1 MCVFVCILVYQ
12 GKAIRGITSTRALN
26 KRLTTLNPNLRNS
39 RKPPEAGEA
48 KSQDF
53 ITTAKQ
59 AEMERLQ
66 PLQLLKKYKPA
77 MNPGPPHRQISSCTQ
92 GAIAANQGGLEPAL
106 GGPEVI
112 SGLELLSSGKHY
124 LMSCHQIPGHTGKVQ
139 FGTSSLQLKQ
149 RYRLL
154 TN

>member
-106 GGPEVI
+106 GGPE
-112 SGLELLSSGKHY
+112 GGWYTYLLY
-124 LMSCHQIPGHTGKVQ
+124 WLFLSCH
-139 FGTSSLQLKQ
+139 L
-149 RYRLL
+149 RYNQTYFLVGP
-154 TN
+154 